1 MNIYLEIIVFNIN
14 FQIFISFWIW
24 VFKYVI
30 DGFELVV
37 GVFFIVVF
45 DYGQGIRRY
54 IVYVV

>member
-14 FQIFISFWIW
+14 FKIFISFWIW

-45 DYGQGIRRY
+45 DYG
-54 IVYVV
+54 